1 MTIEDI
7 LSREEG
13 QTFDRKSVRI
23 KPKDLAVTMIAFA
36 NADGGVIAIG
46 VSDKTRKI
54 EGVDQYTEKLN
65 ELLRVPFDFCNPSV
79 PVTCSYLPCT
89 DKDGNEN
96 RILLMEIP
104 ASSSLHTNQVDE
116 AFMRIGDK
124 SRKLTFDERVQLMY
138 DKGER
143 YYEDTAVYGATID
156 DIDMDAVADYAKLVG
171 YGKSPLQY
179 LQENNGFVKTN
190 KKAAIKREQSDAR
203 ISSAEREQARSEDK
217 GEEEVSTAC
226 ILLFGKYPQ
235 KFFPRARTRFI
246 RYEGFDEKVGAE
258 MNVIKDVTFE
268 GTILNQVKK
277 TIEFIETQVRE
288 HTFLGQHAQFVTKR
302 DYPEFVIQEMTV
314 NACCHRA
321 YNIKG
326 TEMFD
331 DRLVFES
338 PGKLPGQVKPNNI
351 RHTHFSRNPKI
362 AAFLKAYHFVKEFGE
377 GFDRICREQEANGA
391 NVPSFRTDEFILKIT
406 VPKVAEKVQK
416 QTGNVT
422 ENVGKVAENHNK
434 VAEKVADN
442 HGKVTEKLIIK
453 AAALGE
459 TLTANRIKIL
469 ELMIEDPYV
478 SRSDLANNVGISETS
493 IYRNIEAMRGKY
505 LRRVGPDKGGF
516 WEIILE

>member
-1 MTIEDI
+1 
-7 LSREEG
+7 
-13 QTFDRKSVRI
+13 
-23 KPKDLAVTMIAFA
+23 
-36 NADGGVIAIG
+36 
-46 VSDKTRKI
+46 
-54 EGVDQYTEKLN
+54 
-65 ELLRVPFDFCNPSV
+65 
-79 PVTCSYLPCT
+79 
-89 DKDGNEN
+89 
-96 RILLMEIP
+96 
-104 ASSSLHTNQVDE
+104 
-116 AFMRIGDK
+116 
-124 SRKLTFDERVQLMY
+124 
-138 DKGER
+138 
-143 YYEDTAVYGATID
+143 
-156 DIDMDAVADYAKLVG
+156 DAVADYAKLVG

-179 LQENNGFVKTN
+179 LRENNGFVRTN
-190 KKAAIKREQSDAR
+190 K
-203 ISSAEREQARSEDK
+203 K

-246 RYEGFDEKVGAE
+246 RYEGVDEKVGAE

-326 TEMFD
+326 TEIQIKMFD

-406 VPKVAEKVQK
+406 VPKVSEKVNVNDERVDI
-416 QTGNVT
+416 NVT
-422 ENVGKVAENHNK
+422 EKVNTTENVTDASQKTSQK
-434 VAEKVADN
+434 TSQKIID
-442 HGKVTEKLIIK
+442 LIK
-453 AAALGE
+453 
-459 TLTANRIKIL
+459 
-469 ELMIEDPYV
+469 EDPY
-478 SRSDLANNVGISETS
+478 ISTS
-493 IYRNIEAMRGKY
+493 KMAEIIGVDRRNIARNIKKLQEQGIV
-505 LRRVGPDKGGF
+505 RRVGPDKGGF
-516 WEIILE
+516 WEVIV

>member
-1 MTIEDI
+1 
-7 LSREEG
+7 
-13 QTFDRKSVRI
+13 
-23 KPKDLAVTMIAFA
+23 
-36 NADGGVIAIG
+36 
-46 VSDKTRKI
+46 
-54 EGVDQYTEKLN
+54 
-65 ELLRVPFDFCNPSV
+65 
-79 PVTCSYLPCT
+79 
-89 DKDGNEN
+89 
-96 RILLMEIP
+96 MEIP
-104 ASSSLHTNQVDE
+104 ASSSLHTNQADE
-116 AFMRIGDK
+116 AFMRVGDK

-179 LQENNGFVKTN
+179 LRENNGFVKTN
-190 KKAAIKREQSDAR
+190 KN
-203 ISSAEREQARSEDK
+203 
-217 GEEEVSTAC
+217 GEEDVSTAC

-246 RYEGFDEKVGAE
+246 RYEGVDEKVGAE

-326 TEMFD
+326 TEIQIKMFD

-338 PGKLPGQVKPNNI
+338 PGKLPGQVKPTNI

-362 AAFLKAYHFVKEFGE
+362 AAFLKAYRFVKEFGE

-406 VPKVAEKVQK
+406 VPKVAENVQK
-416 QTGNVT
+416 QIGNVT
-422 ENVGKVAENHNK
+422 DNGGKVAENLNR
-434 VAEKVADN
+434 VAEKVAEN
-442 HGKVTEKLIIK
+442 HDKVTEKLREK
-453 AAALGE
+453 AVALGE

-469 ELMIEDPYV
+469 ELMIEDPYI
-478 SRSDLANNVGISETS
+478 SRADLANNVGISETS

-516 WEIILE
+516 WEIIV

>member
-1 MTIEDI
+1 MTIQEITTRKED
-7 LSREEG
+7 
-13 QTFDRKSVRI
+13 QTFDCKSI
-23 KPKDLAVTMIAFA
+23 QIEPKALAVPIVAFA

-54 EGVDQYTEKLN
+54 EGIDQHTEKLN

-104 ASSSLHTNQVDE
+104 ASSSLHTNQADE
-116 AFMRIGDK
+116 AFMRVGDK

-143 YYEDTAVYGATID
+143 YDEDTAVYDATID

-179 LQENNGFVKTN
+179 LRENNGFVRTN
-190 KKAAIKREQSDAR
+190 K
-203 ISSAEREQARSEDK
+203 K

-246 RYEGFDEKVGAE
+246 RYEGVDEKVGAE

-326 TEMFD
+326 TEIQIKMFD

-422 ENVGKVAENHNK
+422 ENGGKVAENHNK
-434 VAEKVADN
+434 VAEKVAEN
-442 HGKVTEKLIIK
+442 HGKVTEKLKEK
-453 AAALGE
+453 AAALGD
-459 TLTANRIKIL
+459 TLTANKIKIL
-469 ELMIEDPYV
+469 ELMIEDPYI
-478 SRSDLANNVGISETS
+478 SRADLANNIGISETS

-516 WEIILE
+516 WEIII

>member
-1 MTIEDI
+1 MTIQEITTRKED
-7 LSREEG
+7 
-13 QTFDRKSVRI
+13 QTFDCKSI
-23 KPKDLAVTMIAFA
+23 QIEPKALAVPIVAFA

-54 EGVDQYTEKLN
+54 EGVDQHTEKLN

-104 ASSSLHTNQVDE
+104 ASSSLHTNQADE
-116 AFMRIGDK
+116 AFMRVGDK

-179 LQENNGFVKTN
+179 LRENNGFVRTN
-190 KKAAIKREQSDAR
+190 K
-203 ISSAEREQARSEDK
+203 K

-226 ILLFGKYPQ
+226 VLLFGKYPQ

-246 RYEGFDEKVGAE
+246 RYEGVDEKVGAE

-268 GTILNQVKK
+268 GTILNQIKK

-326 TEMFD
+326 TEIQIKMFD

-406 VPKVAEKVQK
+406 VPKVAENVQK

-422 ENVGKVAENHNK
+422 ENGGKVAENHNK
-434 VAEKVADN
+434 VAEKVAEN
-442 HGKVTEKLIIK
+442 HGKVTEKLREK

-469 ELMIEDPYV
+469 ELMIEDPYI
-478 SRSDLANNVGISETS
+478 SRADLANNVGISETS
-493 IYRNIEAMRGKY
+493 IYRNIEAMRGKF

>member
-1 MTIEDI
+1 MTIQEITTRKED
-7 LSREEG
+7 
-13 QTFDRKSVRI
+13 QTFDCKSI
-23 KPKDLAVTMIAFA
+23 QIDPKALAVPIVAFA

-54 EGVDQYTEKLN
+54 EGIDQHTEKLN

-104 ASSSLHTNQVDE
+104 ASSSLHTNQADE
-116 AFMRIGDK
+116 SFMRVGDK

-179 LQENNGFVKTN
+179 LRENNGFVKTN
-190 KKAAIKREQSDAR
+190 KN
-203 ISSAEREQARSEDK
+203 
-217 GEEEVSTAC
+217 GEEDVSTAC
-226 ILLFGKYPQ
+226 VLLFGNYPQ

-246 RYEGFDEKVGAE
+246 RYEGVDEKVGAE

-326 TEMFD
+326 TEIQIKMFD

-406 VPKVAEKVQK
+406 VPKVAENVQK

-422 ENVGKVAENHNK
+422 ENGGKVAENHNG
-434 VAEKVADN
+434 VAEKVAEN
-442 HGKVTEKLIIK
+442 HGKVTEKLREK

-469 ELMIEDPYV
+469 ELVIEDPYI
-478 SRSDLANNVGISETS
+478 SRADLANNVGISETS

-516 WEIILE
+516 WEIILEGL